1 MVITL
6 DGFGSCST
14 SKITGLM
21 IWFYLEQ
28 ILCDNV
34 FSDIQVSTASF
45 QLDFQRY
52 RHAEGE
58 TIRGDNKGPLNTFS
72 CQFIYL
78 SKRQSTFQ

>member
-1 MVITL
+1 
-6 DGFGSCST
+6 
-14 SKITGLM
+14 M
-21 IWFYLEQ
+21 IGFYLEQ

-58 TIRGDNKGPLNTFS
+58 TIRGDSKGPLTRFHANLF
-72 CQFIYL
+72 
-78 SKRQSTFQ
+78 TFQKGSQLFSALGVRNQHQSNL